1 MDGDKRND
9 DAQDLRSANQRQS
22 DGPGIEPHQTPAT
35 LSTEATDP
43 TAKSNSTT
51 KNIKDTG
58 LALVAPSVLVEQVGN
73 PAFSLSLTNFWSQHS
88 CLLLTLDQPVIS
100 YFDSHPQEATRV
112 AVFLRP
118 KSPLF
123 SLSYDKVVRMTCATL
138 SQPYSK
144 SLFLTI
150 QIWPQLTILI
160 FELYHDAYD
169 WSTAHQPVDLPALL
183 VDYGRKR
190 AYARVAGPE
199 TRKLAK
205 QYVAGQ
211 HDSHGWDAR
220 PPYLQDQT
228 GPTPPRYYNARRK
241 RYAPGV
247 SPDTKT
253 EANVNTKT
261 QDAKSRSLG
270 SEPFYTEASKAAETK
285 SGEFHTEKT

>member
-1 MDGDKRND
+1 MDEDKRND
-9 DAQDLRSANQRQS
+9 DAQDLCGGNQHQN
-22 DGPGIEPHQTPAT
+22 DEPGIDPHPPPAT
-35 LSTEATDP
+35 SSIVATDSN
-43 TAKSNSTT
+43 AGSNSTT
-51 KNIKDTG
+51 KNTTGTG
-58 LALVAPSVLVEQVGN
+58 LALAAPSVFVEQVGN
-73 PAFSLSLTNFWSQHS
+73 PAFSLLSTNFLSQQS
-88 CLLLTLDQPVIS
+88 YLLLTLDQPVIS
-100 YFDSHPQEATRV
+100 YFDSHPQKPTRV
-112 AVFLRP
+112 VVFLRP
-118 KSPLF
+118 NSPLF
-123 SLSYDKVVRMTCATL
+123 SLPYEEVVRLTCATV

-169 WSTAHQPVDLPALL
+169 WSTAHQAVDLPALL

-199 TRKLAK
+199 TRTLAK
-205 QYVAGQ
+205 QYVARQ

-253 EANVNTKT
+253 EGNANTKT
-261 QDAKSRSLG
+261 QDAKSTSLG
-270 SEPFYTEASKAAETK
+270 S
-285 SGEFHTEKT
+285 